1 MQQQNAYIESL
12 EKLQSEMR
20 RFRHDYKNMMSGMY
34 LQAKEG
40 NMEAVQNFIQDM
52 KIGFLIFGCQ
62 IAIGLGQKLLT
73 HQLAS
78 YQIMV
83 ILENKF

>member
-1 MQQQNAYIESL
+1 MVDYLKEFADEKYSDEDLAKASEKYPKHTPFTKES
-12 EKLQSEMR
+12 
-20 RFRHDYKNMMSGMY
+20 FDVSGNF
-34 LQAKEG
+34 LK
-40 NMEAVQNFIQDM
+40 NFIQDM

>member
-1 MQQQNAYIESL
+1 
-12 EKLQSEMR
+12 
-20 RFRHDYKNMMSGMY
+20 MMYREIFEEFYPGY
-34 LQAKEG
+34 EDWIL
-40 NMEAVQNFIQDM
+40 D
-52 KIGFLIFGCQ
+52 FGCQ